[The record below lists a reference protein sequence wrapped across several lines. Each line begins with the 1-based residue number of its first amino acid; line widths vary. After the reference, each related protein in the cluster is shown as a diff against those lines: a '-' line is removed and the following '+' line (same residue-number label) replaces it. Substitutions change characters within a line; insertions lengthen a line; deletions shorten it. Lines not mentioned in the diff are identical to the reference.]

1 MKKTF
6 IALMATLGVLTAQ
19 ADDFEYLTFQTT
31 DGTKVSMASTSLV
44 ITFENGNMIVSNGIE
59 NQTFALSDLS
69 KMYFSDETESS
80 GIDETTLS
88 EDNEAV
94 EVFTLTGISQ
104 GSFDNLKQAQTTLQH
119 GIYVV
124 KSQRQTF
131 KIAVK

>member
-6 IALMATLGVLTAQ
+6 IAFMATLGVLTAQ
-19 ADDFEYLTFQTT
+19 ADDFEYITFQTT
-31 DGTKVSMASTSLV
+31 DGTKVSMTSTSLV
-44 ITFENGNMIVSNGIE
+44 ITFENGNMIVSNVIE

-88 EDNEAV
+88 EDSEPV
-94 EVFTLTGISQ
+94 EVFTLTGISL
-104 GSFDNLKQAQTTLQH
+104 GSFDNLKQARTTLQH

>member
-19 ADDFEYLTFQTT
+19 ADDFGYLTFQTT

-59 NQTFALSDLS
+59 NQTFALSDFS
-69 KMYFSDETESS
+69 KMYFSDEAESS

-94 EVFTLTGISQ
+94 EVFTLTGISL

>member
-19 ADDFEYLTFQTT
+19 ADDFGYLTFQTT